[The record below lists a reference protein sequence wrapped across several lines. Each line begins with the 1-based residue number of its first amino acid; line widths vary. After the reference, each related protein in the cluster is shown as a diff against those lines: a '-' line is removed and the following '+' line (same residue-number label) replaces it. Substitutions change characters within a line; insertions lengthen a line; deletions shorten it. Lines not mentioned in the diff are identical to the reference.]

1 MSETHQP
8 KLCRADVN
16 RANAAHSTGPRT
28 PEGKENSKRNS
39 FKHGLYAKNLV
50 IPGED
55 PAELD
60 RLRARL
66 RAEHQPGNETE
77 SILVNEI
84 AENFWRLRRMREY
97 EARAMDPE
105 NLDKWFNS
113 GLLALCRPQ
122 HGFRR
127 ARHVQSHRYS
137 APAPKRPWLRSF
149 HFS

>member
-1 MSETHQP
+1 MSETQQP

-97 EARAMDPE
+97 EARAMQPE
-105 NLDKWFNS
+105 NLDKWFDFR
-113 GLLALCRPQ
+113 LADPGCPQ

-127 ARHVQSHRYS
+127 ARHVQSCRYS